1 MVVPKFS
8 RFDSSRWLASQVA
21 KNLWLSLKTPQP
33 GSLAPRPDHVP
44 PELAIDF
51 DFNSPCKQEEDVPLA
66 WKRLHAGPDIFWTP
80 RNGGHWVATRAEDI
94 EAIQRDTDH
103 FSNAEINIPSKTKAL
118 RLLPA
123 EADPPEHGPFRAL
136 LAPAFSPK
144 AVAGLEDEI
153 RALAIELIEGFRLR
167 GECEFVTDFARHL
180 PIVTFLRLVDLPL
193 EDRERLLNWTELA
206 MRASKPG
213 LKMKGY
219 LGLSRYLSNVIRE
232 RRAKPGKDVISK
244 VATASIDGRP
254 LTFDEVQGML
264 TLVLFGG
271 LDTVSGVLGYTTH
284 FLAQSPAHRRQ
295 LLDRPELIPNAVEEL
310 LRRFSIVN
318 NARIMTCDFR
328 YKGILLK
335 KDEQIQLPSVLYG
348 LDDRKYQNPLDV
360 DFTRTRILHS
370 AFGSGGP
377 HRCMG
382 SYLART
388 EIRVFIEEWLK
399 RIPEFSIK
407 PGEQPRAIS
416 HIVNTV
422 DYLPLVWKTGD
433 A

>member
-1 MVVPKFS
+1 MVVTKFS

-21 KNLWLSLKTPQP
+21 RNFWLSLKTPQP

-51 DFNSPCKQEEDVPLA
+51 DFNSPGKPGEDVPLA

-80 RNGGHWVATRAEDI
+80 RNGGHWVATRAEDSEI
-94 EAIQRDTDH
+94 IQRDTDH
-103 FSNAEINIPSKTKAL
+103 FSNAETNIPSKTKAL
-118 RLLPA
+118 RLLPV
-123 EADPPEHGPFRAL
+123 ESDPPDLSKYRAL
-136 LAPAFSPK
+136 LIPFLTPK
-144 AVAGLEDEI
+144 VVAGLEDKV

-167 GECEFVTDFARHL
+167 GECEFVTDFARLL
-180 PIVTFLRLVDLPL
+180 PIVTFLRLVELPL

-213 LKMKGY
+213 PRMKGY
-219 LGLSRYLSNVIRE
+219 LGLSRYLCNLILE
-232 RRAKPGKDVISK
+232 RRAKPGNDLISK

-254 LTFDEVQGML
+254 LTFDEVQGMV
-264 TLVLFGG
+264 TLILFGG
-271 LDTVSGVLGYTTH
+271 LDSVSGLLGYSTH

-295 LLDRPELIPNAVEEL
+295 LVEHPELIPNAVEEL

-318 NARIMTCDFR
+318 NARIMARDFR

-335 KDEQIQLPSVLYG
+335 KDEQIQLSSVLYG

-360 DFTRTRILHS
+360 DFTRTRIMHS

-377 HRCMG
+377 HRCLG

-416 HIVNTV
+416 HIVNTF
-422 DYLPLVWKTGD
+422 DYLPLVWN
-433 A
+433 AR